1 VLAVFGLGIGFH
13 GPAVYLHAVHD
24 RHGWPLPLI
33 SLAVT
38 IHFLVGSL
46 VVANLPAL
54 HRRFGVPTVTKT
66 GAILLAA
73 GICGW
78 AVAAAPWQLF
88 AASIVSGAG
97 WVTMGVAAINAIVSP
112 WFVRRRPAALALAY
126 HGANIGGVIFSPL
139 WAFAIGQIG
148 FPLASIAIGTVMV
161 ATMWVLADRIFSRT
175 PEQMGLVPDGDGAVA
190 AAHAATSPAA
200 IALPGSALWRDRR
213 FLTLATGMAL
223 GLFAQIGLT
232 VHLYSLLVPA
242 FGPSRAGLAMGLVT
256 FMAVVGRSLIGWTMP
271 ASADRRLLAAASYV
285 VQVVGSLAFIAAD
298 GVSAPLLLL
307 GVVLFGIGF
316 GNGTYLPPLIAQAE
330 FSGGDVPRVVALI
343 VAISQ
348 AAYAFAPLA
357 FGTIRELT
365 AADVDRGAAPALFA
379 AAMAIQV
386 LAACTFMAGRSATT
400 ANP

>member
-1 VLAVFGLGIGFH
+1 
-13 GPAVYLHAVHD
+13 
-24 RHGWPLPLI
+24 
-33 SLAVT
+33 
-38 IHFLVGSL
+38 
-46 VVANLPAL
+46 
-54 HRRFGVPTVTKT
+54 
-66 GAILLAA
+66 
-73 GICGW
+73 
-78 AVAAAPWQLF
+78 
-88 AASIVSGAG
+88 
-97 WVTMGVAAINAIVSP
+97 
-112 WFVRRRPAALALAY
+112 
-126 HGANIGGVIFSPL
+126 
-139 WAFAIGQIG
+139 
-148 FPLASIAIGTVMV
+148 
-161 ATMWVLADRIFSRT
+161 
-175 PEQMGLVPDGDGAVA
+175 
-190 AAHAATSPAA
+190 
-200 IALPGSALWRDRR
+200 
-213 FLTLATGMAL
+213 
-223 GLFAQIGLT
+223 
-232 VHLYSLLVPA
+232 
-242 FGPSRAGLAMGLVT
+242 MGLVT

-271 ASADRRLLAAASYV
+271 ASANRRLLAAASYV